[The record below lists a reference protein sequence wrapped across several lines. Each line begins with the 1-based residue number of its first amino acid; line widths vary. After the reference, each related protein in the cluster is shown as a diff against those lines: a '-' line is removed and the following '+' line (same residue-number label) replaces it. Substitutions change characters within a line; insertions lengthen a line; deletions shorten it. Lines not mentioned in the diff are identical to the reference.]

1 MNNEFIDGI
10 DTLEEMCKLFGDA
23 GGQSEEN
30 NSNDFDFDLIY
41 KASQI
46 NENKNEDYK
55 IASPKRLATEERYA
69 EINTETK
76 EIKIIE
82 KFLNKKRFRKKFK
95 KFPKK
100 NWYEKFCT
108 KKIETQAFKK

>member
-23 GGQSEEN
+23 YGQSEEN
-30 NSNDFDFDLIY
+30 NSNDFDLI

-100 NWYEKFCT
+100 NCYEKFWT

>member
-23 GGQSEEN
+23 YGQSEGN
-30 NSNDFDFDLIY
+30 NSNDFDLIY

-46 NENKNEDYK
+46 NENKNVDYK
-55 IASPKRLATEERYA
+55 IASPKRLTTEERYA

-100 NWYEKFCT
+100 NCYEKFWT

>member
-10 DTLEEMCKLFGDA
+10 DALEEMCKLFGDA
-23 GGQSEEN
+23 YGQSEEN
-30 NSNDFDFDLIY
+30 NSNDFDLIY

-55 IASPKRLATEERYA
+55 ILSPKRLATEERYA

-95 KFPKK
+95 KFPK
-100 NWYEKFCT
+100 NNCYEKFWT